1 MQDMQESGAEE
12 TPVEGLLQELRQGS
26 EEWRTAR
33 LGRVTASR
41 VADVIAKTKSGTAA
55 TRANYLAELVVE
67 RMTMQPSDRF
77 CNDAMRWG
85 TEKEPEAR
93 AAYEFFERYT
103 VTPVGFVPHPYIEMS
118 GASPDGLV
126 GDLGLVEIKCPSS
139 RVHIETL
146 LGRAVPGK
154 YVTQI
159 QWQLACTGRAWCDFV
174 SFDPRMPE
182 DMKLFTKR
190 VAREDKVIAEL
201 EDAVRLFLA
210 EVSDTVARLEKL
222 YRQEAA

>member
-1 MQDMQESGAEE
+1 M
-12 TPVEGLLQELRQGS
+12 
-26 EEWRTAR
+26 
-33 LGRVTASR
+33 
-41 VADVIAKTKSGTAA
+41 
-55 TRANYLAELVVE
+55 
-67 RMTMQPSDRF
+67 
-77 CNDAMRWG
+77 
-85 TEKEPEAR
+85 AR
-93 AAYEFFERYT
+93 A
-103 VTPVGFVPHPYIEMS
+103 G
-118 GASPDGLV
+118 
-126 GDLGLVEIKCPSS
+126 VEIKCPSS

-182 DMKLFTKR
+182 DMRLFVKR
-190 VAREDKVIAEL
+190 VARDDKRIAEL
-201 EDAVRLFLA
+201 EAEVIAFLA